1 MTENPRVIVVDDEII
16 LLLDLTDQLTEA
28 GYHAQP
34 VTTARGALSLIDSD
48 TEALVT
54 DIELPGNYSGLQL
67 AKLAAKMQPG
77 LPIVVVSGG
86 VKPTASELP
95 SGAVFIQKPYRVEAV
110 LAAISRQRNIR
121 AA

>member
-1 MTENPRVIVVDDEII
+1 MTDKPRVIVVDDEII

-28 GYHAQP
+28 GYHVQP
-34 VTTARGALSLIDSD
+34 VTTARGALSLIDSA

-67 AKLAAKMQPG
+67 AKLAAKLRPN

-86 VKPTASELP
+86 VKPAASDLP
-95 SGAVFIQKPYRVEAV
+95 PGAVFIQKPYRVEAIM
-110 LAAISRQRNIR
+110 AAISRQRDAK